1 MDLVFLNKTSIMAK
15 STEEK
20 SYTQYAVVVKG
31 DMGLLVEEVNTLLA
45 RGWNVIGGISVLQ
58 NGTTVFHYQSVAR

>member
-1 MDLVFLNKTSIMAK
+1 MAK

-31 DMGLLVEEVNTLLA
+31 DMSLLVEEVNNLLS

-58 NGTTVFHYQSVAR
+58 NGTTVFHYQSVVK

>member
-1 MDLVFLNKTSIMAK
+1 MAK
-15 STEEK
+15 STTEEK

-31 DMGLLVEEVNTLLA
+31 DMSLLVEEVNNLLS

-58 NGTTVFHYQSVAR
+58 NGTTVFHYQSVVK